1 MSHRIRLALA
11 AILLI
16 TFYAAVAL
24 TILIWVTLVVLMFDA
39 AGSAYATTLPV
50 TGFLFCAGT
59 AVPVYALGD
68 AARRSLFLVDTPS
81 TPSMEVGRSRAA
93 ALHALVDD
101 LAERLGIS
109 EPVRIRLHTTVGA
122 EAVDEDSRFL
132 GLSAGTHVLSVGL
145 PLLAALPRRQIR
157 AVMAHELAHLSLR
170 HHRVRAFT
178 LRLETSL
185 TVARESLISFGTANG
200 LVGLYVGLPQ
210 AMIGIYIRLFRRL
223 VQPVRRRQELEA
235 DHMAA
240 RLCGASTLAEA
251 LANRAVVEPLWIE
264 FQRMY
269 LDAAPDGVLPA
280 DPFRAFARTMADPGV
295 QDRLPALRAQMVR
308 APAAQNEFGASHPH
322 LAYRL
327 RRLTKGPDPAA
338 VGACLPDAALLPD
351 LLPRQVAGLLARY
364 VGASTLPWQD
374 WIDRWVDARNAV
386 LVEPLCEA
394 VRTLDGP
401 EHQPVALHQMLHL
414 LEAGQRMPLARA
426 LAERVPETHQEPDD
440 PLALLSAA
448 LLALVRSRLTE
459 RPGPQSP
466 LPQLV
471 RDAVRQPNQVSRLSL
486 HLARRGVDET
496 APAQDTPETGQHR
509 SDEPEQA
516 GYTTAK
522 VSGGIPEA
530 GRRVISSVRA
540 VTLTVLI
547 VVVAVGGL
555 RWTARD
561 KPAVVPPTRVTP
573 TYSPVYPVSPPLA
586 SQPYA
591 PLPSASAYPF
601 SPEDRYRLPSPVLT
615 APAFSL
621 RATP

>member
-1 MSHRIRLALA
+1 M
-11 AILLI
+11 
-16 TFYAAVAL
+16 
-24 TILIWVTLVVLMFDA
+24 
-39 AGSAYATTLPV
+39 
-50 TGFLFCAGT
+50 
-59 AVPVYALGD
+59 
-68 AARRSLFLVDTPS
+68 
-81 TPSMEVGRSRAA
+81 
-93 ALHALVDD
+93 
-101 LAERLGIS
+101 
-109 EPVRIRLHTTVGA
+109 
-122 EAVDEDSRFL
+122 
-132 GLSAGTHVLSVGL
+132 
-145 PLLAALPRRQIR
+145 
-157 AVMAHELAHLSLR
+157 
-170 HHRVRAFT
+170 
-178 LRLETSL
+178 
-185 TVARESLISFGTANG
+185 
-200 LVGLYVGLPQ
+200 
-210 AMIGIYIRLFRRL
+210 
-223 VQPVRRRQELEA
+223 
-235 DHMAA
+235 
-240 RLCGASTLAEA
+240 
-251 LANRAVVEPLWIE
+251 EPLWIE

-269 LDAAPDGVLPA
+269 LDAAPDGALPA

-295 QDRLPALRAQMVR
+295 QDRLPAQRAQMVR

-338 VGACLPDAALLPD
+338 VGACLPDAALLPH

-401 EHQPVALHQMLHL
+401 EHQPVALHQVLHL